1 MDPVGRLR
9 RQVSGRRWG
18 YVAGM
23 GGMSRWE
30 QPDLRTHGDHLA
42 RGWKRA

>member
-18 YVAGM
+18 DVAGA
-23 GGMSRWE
+23 GDE
-30 QPDLRTHGDHLA
+30 QVGA
-42 RGWKRA
+42 A